1 MQISNHYNVSYNNFV
16 KKDIQNTGADTK
28 SSFSDAVAVKTAEVD
43 SNEVRKKTSA
53 VLDAVGSQASDEVK
67 NAWMEAEEETGAF
80 FTVFG
85 LYITSDGKHAHMT
98 QMGIDRFVRW
108 YRGEINPD
116 DLLGSS
122 VESAIKAVNKW
133 MYDLDHP
140 LAGQTARSMEERQLI
155 MKEREFYE
163 VFLNN
168 QIKIALLFL
177 FGYNCIAYIYSAMT
191 RRACLFSDL
200 VCKVSLRRFL
210 QRNFTNTLDNLS
222 LN

>member
-1 MQISNHYNVSYNNFV
+1 MSADRLYEAVIGIARKRHY
-16 KKDIQNTGADTK
+16 IL
-28 SSFSDAVAVKTAEVD
+28 SSFSETVAEKTAEAC

-53 VLDAVGSQASDEVK
+53 VLESIGSQASDEVK

-85 LYITSDGKHAHMT
+85 LYISSDGKHAHMT

-108 YRGEINPD
+108 YRGEMNPD

-133 MYDLDHP
+133 IYDLDHP

-155 MKEREFYE
+155 MKEREFYME
-163 VFLNN
+163 DMLLIANN
-168 QIKIALLFL
+168 AGSINRMFQ
-177 FGYNCIAYIYSAMT
+177 YWSAM
-191 RRACLFSDL
+191 F
-200 VCKVSLRRFL
+200 
-210 QRNFTNTLDNLS
+210 
-222 LN
+222 

>member
-1 MQISNHYNVSYNNFV
+1 MQGEIMQISNNYNASYNAFV
-16 KKDIQNTGADTK
+16 KKDMQTTGANTK
-28 SSFSDAVAVKTAEVD
+28 SSFTETVAEKTAEAG

-53 VLDAVGSQASDEVK
+53 VLASIGSQASDEVK

-133 MYDLDHP
+133 IYDLDHP
-140 LAGQTARSMEERQLI
+140 LAGQTARSVEDRQLI
-155 MKEREFYE
+155 MKERKFYE
-163 VFLNN
+163 VFLN
-168 QIKIALLFL
+168 KLL
-177 FGYNCIAYIYSAMT
+177 
-191 RRACLFSDL
+191 
-200 VCKVSLRRFL
+200 
-210 QRNFTNTLDNLS
+210 QLS
-222 LN
+222 N

>member
-163 VFLNN
+163 VFLN
-168 QIKIALLFL
+168 KLL
-177 FGYNCIAYIYSAMT
+177 
-191 RRACLFSDL
+191 
-200 VCKVSLRRFL
+200 
-210 QRNFTNTLDNLS
+210 QLS
-222 LN
+222 N